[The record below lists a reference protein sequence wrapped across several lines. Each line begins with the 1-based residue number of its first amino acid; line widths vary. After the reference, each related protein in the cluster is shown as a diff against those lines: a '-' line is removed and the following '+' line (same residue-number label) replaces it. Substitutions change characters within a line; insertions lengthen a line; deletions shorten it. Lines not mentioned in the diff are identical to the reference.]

1 MEKFLA
7 GPGLR
12 SANEVERRNS
22 LPAFYERVIN
32 RRGRRGIRRGTQRQ
46 FCSAT
51 SAVNLLLAIAAVLI
65 VTSPQAF
72 GQEPGASPSP
82 SPMVSAQQTLKV
94 TTVAIDYRADA
105 NQPLPD

>member
-1 MEKFLA
+1 MEKFLP

-46 FCSAT
+46 FFSAT
-51 SAVNLLLAIAAVLI
+51 SAWISASSVVNLLLAIAAVLI

-82 SPMVSAQQTLKV
+82 SPMVSAQQTL
-94 TTVAIDYRADA
+94 
-105 NQPLPD
+105 